1 MSLNDAFFNLA
12 PPINMTVEEG
22 STSVSLANSEITF
35 ITVVLAIV
43 VAWILVALWTRVIE
57 NFTFGTLRL
66 DGDSSWHA
74 LIVALTITVI
84 FLVTVW
90 MIDRYGI
97 IPNGLEAEIEGIDSS
112 TVQGGSTITNND
124 LANDSRRNQV
134 FTPSFSSSKNKRN

>member
-12 PPINMTVEEG
+12 PPTNMTVEEG
-22 STSVSLANSEITF
+22 ATNGSQTINEVTF

-57 NFTFGTLRL
+57 NFTFGTLHL
-66 DGDSSWHA
+66 NGDSSWHA
-74 LIVALTITVI
+74 LIVALTVTVI

-97 IPNGLEAEIEGIDSS
+97 IPTGLEAEIEGIDSPTTQGRN
-112 TVQGGSTITNND
+112 TVINNN

-134 FTPSFSSSKNKRN
+134 FTPSSSKKNI